1 MSAPAGTPTKIVALI
16 TLSAVLL
23 LAAATNVPTPQAIE
37 SAMLELALISGFSI
51 RHPVVF
57 EPITRD
63 QVNQFLQ
70 QRIKES
76 VKPEEIRAEELTLK
90 KLGFVPKDFDL
101 KKTTLAL
108 LTEQTAAFYD
118 FHRKKLY
125 ITDWAAAT
133 IQDEALVHELAH
145 ALADQNFSLEK
156 FSGKVENDSEK
167 SLARQAVVEG
177 QASWLMRQV
186 LLRHGV
192 NLDAA
197 ENNAPTPKQ
206 PTPEETFPIF
216 DQAPLYFQQ
225 TLMFPYNE
233 GEAFQKAV
241 FEKYGKEGYT
251 RVFHNP
257 PVSAQQIIHPD
268 LYFSGLVPLY
278 PDVPEIKGMKRLVEG
293 PLGELDHSILIQQ
306 YAGEQVAHEVSPHW
320 RGAAYRIYE
329 NRKEKR
335 DVLVYRS
342 VWDSEASASLFFT
355 LYQKVLHG
363 KWKRMDVSSQL
374 GLRVAGEGDD
384 GYFCLDLSATVV
396 TSREGLATPCPN

>member
-1 MSAPAGTPTKIVALI
+1 MSAHAGRPTKTVAFLL
-16 TLSAVLL
+16 LSAALL
-23 LAAATNVPTPQAIE
+23 LAAAGKVPSPQAIG
-37 SAMLELALISGFSI
+37 SAMSELALISGFTI
-51 RHPVVF
+51 KHPVVF
-57 EPITRD
+57 EPITRA
-63 QVNQFLQ
+63 QVNEFLQ

-90 KLGFVPKDFDL
+90 KLGFVPQDFDL

-145 ALADQNFSLEK
+145 ALADQNFNLEK
-156 FSGKVENDSEK
+156 YSGKVENDSEK

-192 NLDAA
+192 DIDAPGGTT
-197 ENNAPTPKQ
+197 NAA
-206 PTPEETFPIF
+206 PEEKFPVF

-251 RVFHNP
+251 RVFRSP
-257 PVSAQQIIHPD
+257 PISAQQIIHPD
-268 LYFSGLVPLY
+268 LYFSGLVPLD
-278 PDVPEIKGMKRLVEG
+278 PDVPEIKGMKHLVEG

-306 YAGEQVAHEVSPHW
+306 YAGEEAAREASPHW
-320 RGAAYRIYE
+320 RGGHYRIYE
-329 NRKEKR
+329 NKKEKR
-335 DVLVYRS
+335 DVLAYRS
-342 VWDSEASASLFFT
+342 VWDSEASASRFFS
-355 LYQKVLHG
+355 LYQKILKG
-363 KWKRMDVSSQL
+363 KWKRMDVASQL
-374 GLRVAGEGDD
+374 GTRVSGQGDD
-384 GYFCLDLSATVV
+384 GYFCVDLSATVV
-396 TSREGLATPCPN
+396 TSLEGLPSPCPN